1 MTNSAAIVTHQN
13 NELLTAFEA
22 SQYLKINDG
31 SIDSLKPSRRTGLL
45 WHYPAP
51 KFIKASR
58 KVLYKK
64 SELDAFLDRLPTM
77 EKLGAVA

>member
-1 MTNSAAIVTHQN
+1 MTSSAVIVTPQN

-22 SQYLKINDG
+22 SKYLKINDG
-31 SIDSLKPSRRTGLL
+31 SIDSLKPSRRSGLL

-51 KFIKASR
+51 LFIKASR

-77 EKLGAVA
+77 AKLGGAA